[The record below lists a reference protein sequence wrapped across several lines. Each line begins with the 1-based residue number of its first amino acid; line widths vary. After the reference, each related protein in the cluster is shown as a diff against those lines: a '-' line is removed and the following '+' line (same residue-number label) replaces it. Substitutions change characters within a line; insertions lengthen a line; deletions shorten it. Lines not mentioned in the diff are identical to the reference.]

1 MTKIYHKECTRRHFN
16 NHQQN
21 LHARYQFSTW
31 ASDPTKI
38 IRKARSSGSG
48 LNWVTSVEI
57 PVSLQL
63 LVGEHS
69 PALFGPIRVSISGV
83 ESTLGIMMSENLE
96 NDS

>member
-1 MTKIYHKECTRRHFN
+1 MECTRRHFN

-21 LHARYQFSTW
+21 LHSRYQFSTS
-31 ASDPTKI
+31 ASVPTKI

-48 LNWVTSVEI
+48 LNWVTSAEV

>member
-1 MTKIYHKECTRRHFN
+1 MTKIYHKEWIRRHFN

-31 ASDPTKI
+31 ASDLTKI
-38 IRKARSSGSG
+38 LSKACSSRIR

-57 PVSLQL
+57 LVSLQL

-69 PALFGPIRVSISGV
+69 SVLFGPIGVSISGV
-83 ESTLGIMMSENLE
+83 ESTFGIIMS
-96 NDS
+96 